1 MPFPEDEKK
10 RKKRKKGVDNWWKEW
25 YSNKAVR
32 SGG

>member
-1 MPFPEDEKK
+1 MPFPKDEKTH
-10 RKKRKKGVDNWWKEW
+10 KKMEKVLDNCAVEW